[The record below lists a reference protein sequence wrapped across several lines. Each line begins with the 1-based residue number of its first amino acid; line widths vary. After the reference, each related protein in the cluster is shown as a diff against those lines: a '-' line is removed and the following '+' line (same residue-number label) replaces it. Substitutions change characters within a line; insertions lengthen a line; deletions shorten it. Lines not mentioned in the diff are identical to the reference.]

1 MCNVIAERISNNQLI
16 SRLPVVT
23 LALKNDLFKDYSSEH
38 LFARLNN
45 YSLNFTTNLFYR
57 LETLRQQWGDDIIS
71 EIISDK
77 LAAGKSNY
85 SVDAFRQVV
94 SEIEIITYF
103 PRILQ
108 NFINDLSYEPTFNG
122 NRNPEIEF
130 VFDNNRYQI
139 EVKSPTFNY
148 CDEIA
153 DGDAFINYRVT
164 PERFEEIKT
173 QYEKYHFPKDNK
185 FKDFLESAQGKFSSE
200 CADMNSN
207 VYGILVINW
216 DNFVVPNIDSTFDNL
231 DSIFYNS
238 VSGIFTNNSFIKDNN
253 GNPEIFDRVNGI
265 LIYQRTI
272 GMYGADDMFADYRL
286 YKKYYIQNPYTKNSP
301 EDFVKRILLAKII
314 KSKASYDDITI
325 LDI

>member
-1 MCNVIAERISNNQLI
+1 MCNVVEECISNNQLI
-16 SRLPVVT
+16 SRLQVVT
-23 LALKNDLFKDYSSEH
+23 LALENDLFKDYSSEH
-38 LFARLNN
+38 LFARIDETAFNL
-45 YSLNFTTNLFYR
+45 TTNLFNR
-57 LETLRQQWGDDIIS
+57 LETLKRQWGDDIIS

-85 SVDAFRQVV
+85 SEDALRQVI

-108 NFINDLSYEPTFNG
+108 NFINDLNYEPTFNN

-148 CDEIA
+148 SDKII

-164 PERFEEIKT
+164 PERFEEIKS
-173 QYEKYHFPKDNK
+173 QYKKYHFPKDNK

-207 VYGILVINW
+207 VYGILVVNW
-216 DNFVVPNIDSTFDNL
+216 DNFVVFNTDPTFDNL

-238 VSGIFTNNSFIKDNN
+238 VSGIFTNNSFIKDDN
-253 GNPEIFDRVNGI
+253 GNPKIFDRVNGI
-265 LIYQRTI
+265 LIYQRTM
-272 GMYGADDMFADYRL
+272 GMFGADSMFADYRL
-286 YKKYYIQNPYTKNSP
+286 YKKYYIQNPYTKNAP
-301 EDFVKRILLAKII
+301 EDFVNRILLANII
-314 KSKASYDDITI
+314 MPKDSYNDMTI

>member
-1 MCNVIAERISNNQLI
+1 MCNVIVERILNNRLI
-16 SRLPVVT
+16 NRLPVVT
-23 LALKNDLFKDYSSEH
+23 LALENDLFKGYSSEH
-38 LFARLNN
+38 LFANSD
-45 YSLNFTTNLFYR
+45 SLNLTTNLFNR

-85 SVDAFRQVV
+85 KEDVLRQVV

-108 NFINDLSYEPTFNG
+108 NFINDLKYEPKFN
-122 NRNPEIEF
+122 NNKNPEIEF

-148 CDEIA
+148 RDKIS

-164 PERFEEIKT
+164 PERFEEIKS
-173 QYEKYHFPKDNK
+173 QYEMCHLPQDNK
-185 FKDFLESAQGKFSSE
+185 FKDFLESAQGKFSFE
-200 CADMNSN
+200 CADRTSN
-207 VYGILVINW
+207 VYGILVVNW
-216 DNFVVPNIDSTFDNL
+216 DNFVAFNNDPTFDNL

-238 VSGIFTNNSFIKDNN
+238 VSGIFTDNSFIKDDKE
-253 GNPEIFDRVNGI
+253 NPKIFDRVNGV
-265 LIYQRTI
+265 LIYQRTM
-272 GMYGADDMFADYRL
+272 GMYGADDMFVDYRL
-286 YKKYYIQNPYTKNSP
+286 YKKYFIQNPYSKNLP
-301 EDFVKRILLAKII
+301 EQFVNQILLANIQKP
-314 KSKASYDDITI
+314 KASYDDITI